1 MKVKLFILSLGF
13 IIGAITFS
21 VLYENPDST
30 FTSSQ
35 ILDNEIEKNAEKES
49 SFTLTNNNNSI
60 NNLDLTFAAEKTVN
74 TVVHIKSEYFQNY
87 QSDPLLDFFGDLT
100 EAEGTELK

>member
-35 ILDNEIEKNAEKES
+35 ILDNEIEKMQK
-49 SFTLTNNNNSI
+49 
-60 NNLDLTFAAEKTVN
+60 
-74 TVVHIKSEYFQNY
+74 KS
-87 QSDPLLDFFGDLT
+87 PLLLSQIT
-100 EAEGTELK
+100 ITQ